1 MLSVVENT
9 SVLCVLVTHT
19 QTLGFS
25 RGGIQVNT
33 VFSLGE
39 LKPPPSTASTG
50 LQKSHGESV
59 LSSELQHRTDSETSL
74 PSTSILARDYEMQNR
89 VKGLLK
95 TILIFK
101 VSTRKSLMA
110 LLYFNRQDKA
120 A

>member
-19 QTLGFS
+19 RTLGFS

-39 LKPPPSTASTG
+39 PKPPPSTASTG

-95 TILIFK
+95 TIIIFK